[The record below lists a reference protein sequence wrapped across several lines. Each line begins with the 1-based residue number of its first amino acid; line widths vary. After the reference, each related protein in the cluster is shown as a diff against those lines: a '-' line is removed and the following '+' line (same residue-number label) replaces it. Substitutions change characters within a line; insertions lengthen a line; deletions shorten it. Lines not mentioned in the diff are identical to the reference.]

1 MIKKDEMENV
11 MSLSGAR
18 VPIVKFTDP
27 ETGYSCDICINNT
40 LALQNTKLLAHYSK
54 IDPRLKKLACVIKYW
69 AKRRQINAPFAGTLS
84 SYAYVLLIIHF
95 LQRRDSPILPCLQLG
110 IENIPKVEV
119 EGYDCTFQSN
129 NLNTHRIN
137 GSKNKQSLGKL
148 VIDFFKFYGL
158 EFDYVNC
165 VISVR
170 TAGFFTKEV
179 KDWKKPKHARESC
192 FLGLEDPFEVTH
204 NLGRVVDKRGI
215 EIIRNEFERAFI
227 ILARK
232 GDLKRVNKEYKED
245 DQDCNWR

>member
-1 MIKKDEMENV
+1 MV
-11 MSLSGAR
+11 SLSSAR
-18 VPIVKFTDP
+18 VPIVKFKDP
-27 ETGYSCDICINNT
+27 KSGYSCDICINNI
-40 LALQNTKLLAHYSK
+40 LALENTKLLAYYAK

-95 LQRRDSPILPCLQLG
+95 LQRRDPPILPCLQIG
-110 IENIPKVEV
+110 VENLPKIEV
-119 EGYDCTFQSN
+119 EGYDCTYHTN
-129 NLNTHRIN
+129 NLNN
-137 GSKNKQSLGKL
+137 YKLNASKNKHGVGKL
-148 VIDFFKFYGL
+148 LVDFYKFYGL

-170 TAGFFTKEV
+170 TGGFFLKES
-179 KDWKKPKHARESC
+179 KDWKRPKHNRESC

-215 EIIRNEFERAFI
+215 EIIRNELERAFI

-232 GDLKRVNKEYKED
+232 GDFLRVLKEYKED

>member
-1 MIKKDEMENV
+1 MENV

-27 ETGYSCDICINNT
+27 ESGYSCDICINNT
-40 LALQNTKLLAHYSK
+40 LALQNTQLLACYSN

-84 SYAYVLLIIHF
+84 SYAYVLLLIHF
-95 LQRRDSPILPCLQLG
+95 LQRRNPPILPCLQTNVDHL
-110 IENIPKVEV
+110 PRVEV
-119 EGYDCTFQSN
+119 EGYDCTYH
-129 NLNTHRIN
+129 TKVHR
-137 GSKNKQSLGKL
+137 SFSSQKNKQSTGKL
-148 VIDFFKFYGL
+148 LVEFFRFYGL

-165 VISVR
+165 VVSVR
-170 TAGFFTKEV
+170 TGGFFTKEA
-179 KDWKKPKHARESC
+179 KDWKKPKHVRESC

-215 EIIRNEFERAFI
+215 EIIRNELERGFI

-232 GDLKRVNKEYKED
+232 GDIKRVCKEYKED
-245 DQDCNWR
+245 DQDCGWR